1 MRWALF
7 IPFFIVLIAGTIFGY
22 ILSTNQDFETLPST
36 LIGRSL
42 PAFELQS
49 LYDENETLTNADIIG
64 EPFLFNVWGSWC
76 PSCRIEHPVLNDL
89 AADGVRIVGLN
100 YRDSRDGGLDWLERL
115 KNPYVMNVFDPLGM
129 LGFDLGIT
137 GAPETFFVDAEGIVR
152 HRHVGVIDHRVW
164 ESSLAEVYRN
174 L

>member
-7 IPFFIVLIAGTIFGY
+7 IPFFLVLVAGTIFGY

-49 LYDENETLTNADIIG
+49 LYDEGETLTNADIVG
-64 EPFLFNVWGSWC
+64 EPFLLNVWGSWC

-89 AADGVRIVGLN
+89 AASGVRIVGVN
-100 YRDSRDGGLDWLERL
+100 YRDTRSGGLEWLERL
-115 KNPYVMNVFDPLGM
+115 KDPYVMNVFDPLGM
-129 LGFDLGIT
+129 FGFDLGIT

-152 HRHVGVIDHRVW
+152 HRHVGVIDQRVW
-164 ESSLAEVYRN
+164 DSSLAEVYHN